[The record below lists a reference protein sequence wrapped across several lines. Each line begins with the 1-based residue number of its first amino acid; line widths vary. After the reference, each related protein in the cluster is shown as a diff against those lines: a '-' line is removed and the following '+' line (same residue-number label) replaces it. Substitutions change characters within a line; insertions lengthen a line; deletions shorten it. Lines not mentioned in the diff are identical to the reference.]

1 MSAQPAVE
9 VDPVPEADEAA
20 QPAVLV
26 TGSTGFLGKQVVAAA
41 LRAGLRVRT
50 VVRPGTDL
58 ASLPWRDHPLAEV
71 ARVDLRRRAG
81 LAEALEGCDTV
92 VHLAATKTGD
102 FAARFAGTVVATE
115 NLLAAMDT
123 AGVRRLVHCS
133 SFSVYESGAT
143 PRHAVLDES
152 APVESAPAAR
162 DDYAQVKI
170 VQERLVHEWAAAAEG
185 RELTVLRPGLIYGPG
200 ELWHSLLG
208 VEVLPSLWLGA
219 GLRSTLPM
227 AWVEN
232 VADAFVCAAA
242 QHPLAGAT
250 VNLVDD
256 RLPSISRYA
265 RAVRPL
271 VDGTPRIVQLGYPGA
286 RGVVALAAAVNRRW
300 LGGRL
305 KLPGGLSPSPF
316 EARFRP
322 LRYSN
327 QAAKD
332 LLGWR
337 PRYEF
342 PETLQRA
349 ATAAPA
355 PERTGG

>member
-1 MSAQPAVE
+1 MSALPAVE
-9 VDPVPEADEAA
+9 ADAAAPPV
-20 QPAVLV
+20 VLV

-133 SFSVYESGAT
+133 SFSVYESGGT

-152 APVESAPAAR
+152 APVERAPAAR

-170 VQERLVHEWAAAAEG
+170 VQERLVREWAAAEG

-219 GLRSTLPM
+219 GLRTTLPM

-232 VADAFVCAAA
+232 VADAFVCATV
-242 QHPLAGAT
+242 QRPLADAT

-256 RLPSISRYA
+256 RLPSIGRYA

-271 VDGTPRIVQLGYPGA
+271 VDGTPHIVQLSYPGA
-286 RGVVALAAAVNRRW
+286 RGLVSLAATVNQRW

-332 LLGWR
+332 LLGWS

-349 ATAAPA
+349 TAAA
-355 PERTGG
+355 PVLERSGG